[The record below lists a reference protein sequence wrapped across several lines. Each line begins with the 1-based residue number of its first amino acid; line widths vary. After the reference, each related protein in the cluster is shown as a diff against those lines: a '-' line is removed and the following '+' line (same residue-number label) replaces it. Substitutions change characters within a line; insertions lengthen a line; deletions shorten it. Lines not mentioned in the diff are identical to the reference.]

1 MKAWR
6 TLPLVFSLLSLILIP
21 QPQYSFSAVIDVPGN
36 VTAFGS
42 SNANFGNGTITV
54 NWSEVSGATAY
65 SVRATRSGTT
75 EAVLASVAGQKN
87 TQLVVSSLT
96 GGAQYVVQVRTI
108 KVDEVS
114 DWSPNTLV
122 ITPLTK
128 PKSPQK
134 PSASPLTGGA
144 TVTWVLLT
152 ESENGGSPVTSYVVT
167 ETKSAKSKSVG
178 PNIESTT
185 FADLTDGEKAS
196 FTVAAITDVDK
207 SGSISVASNEI
218 TIGSA
223 GEASPSP
230 TPTPTA
236 SASPSAS
243 ATPTSSA
250 GSNSSSGGGSG
261 GGGGGGGGSGG
272 GGAVKQ
278 TALYFKI
285 VDPLDTTKLWNK
297 RGCVSIY
304 SRDLSP
310 QFMGSGCADESGNVN
325 VLAGD
330 AKVVVRVYEFGY
342 GEKFRSYFGEIAN
355 DVFTLD
361 AKYFAGTT
369 RYAVSVAIDAPTPTP
384 TPSPTPTPTPTP
396 TSLPSPTPTPTP
408 TPTPSPSPTPTPTP
422 SVTLSTSPTPSAI
435 PTPSPSKSPLIPSN
449 SYIAIGTKTKSLAVT
464 VKKSA
469 YVLKVGTQAKITWSG
484 LTRSSTV
491 QLSIKTPAKKTYKL
505 PTSKI
510 KATSYTT
517 PKLLFKK
524 KGTYS
529 LVVKYGKKSKTLTIS
544 IR

>member
-6 TLPLVFSLLSLILIP
+6 ILPLVFSLLIFVLIP
-21 QPQYSFSAVIDVPGN
+21 QPQYSFSAVIDVPAN

-54 NWSEVSGATAY
+54 SWSEVSGATAY
-65 SVRATRSGTT
+65 SVRATRSGTS

-114 DWSPNTLV
+114 AWSPNSLV

-144 TVTWVLLT
+144 TVTWVLLP

-178 PNIESTT
+178 PNVESVT

-196 FTVAAITDVDK
+196 FTVAAVTDVDK
-207 SGSISVASNEI
+207 SGSISVASDEI

-243 ATPTSSA
+243 STSSSSS
-250 GSNSSSGGGSG
+250 GSNSSSSGGGSG
-261 GGGGGGGGSGG
+261 GGGGGGGG

-285 VDPLDTTKLWNK
+285 VDPLDETKIWSK

-310 QFMGSGCADESGNVN
+310 QFMGSGCADESGNIN

-342 GEKFRSYFGEIAN
+342 GDKYRSYIGEIAN
-355 DVFTLD
+355 DLFTLD
-361 AKYFAGTT
+361 AKFFPGTT
-369 RYAVSVAIDAPTPTP
+369 RYAVSVAVDTPVV

-396 TSLPSPTPTPTP
+396 TPMPSPTPTPTP
-408 TPTPSPSPTPTPTP
+408 TPTLSATPSPSASISSSPTP
-422 SVTLSTSPTPSAI
+422 LSSPTPSA
-435 PTPSPSKSPLIPSN
+435 SKPPLIVAN
-449 SYIAIGTKTKSLAVT
+449 SYIAIGTKSKSLAIN
-464 VKKSA
+464 VKKSSYA
-469 YVLKVGTQAKITWSG
+469 LKVGTQALMTWSG
-484 LTRSSTV
+484 LTKSSSIE
-491 QLSIKTPAKKTYKL
+491 LSIKTPAKKIYKL
-505 PTSKI
+505 PATKI
-510 KATSYTT
+510 KSTSYTT

-529 LVVKYGKKSKTLTIS
+529 LVVKYGKKSKTITVS

>member
-1 MKAWR
+1 MRSWR
-6 TLPLVFSLLSLILIP
+6 ILPLIFSLLAFVLIP
-21 QPQYSFSAVIDVPGN
+21 QPQYSFSAALEVPGN

-75 EAVLASVAGQKN
+75 DAVLASVAGQKN
-87 TQLVVSSLT
+87 TKLVVSSLT

-114 DWSPNTLV
+114 AWSSDSLV

-128 PKSPQK
+128 PKAPLK
-134 PSASPLTGGA
+134 PSALPLTGGA
-144 TVTWVLLT
+144 TVSWVLLT
-152 ESENGGSPVTSYVVT
+152 ESENGGSPITSYVVT

-178 PNIESTT
+178 PNVESTS

-196 FTVAAITDVDK
+196 FTVAAVTDVDR
-207 SGSISVASNEI
+207 SGSVSVASDEI

-230 TPTPTA
+230 TATPTA

-243 ATPTSSA
+243 ASSTS
-250 GSNSSSGGGSG
+250 GSGSSSGGGSSGGSSG
-261 GGGGGGGGSGG
+261 GGGGGG

-285 VDPLDTTKLWNK
+285 VDPSDSTKMWDK

-310 QFMGSGCADESGNVN
+310 QFMGSGCADESGNIN

-342 GEKFRSYFGEIAN
+342 GDKFRSYFGEIAN

-361 AKYFAGTT
+361 AKFFPGTT
-369 RYAVSVAIDAPTPTP
+369 RYAVSIAIDIPVAT
-384 TPSPTPTPTPTP
+384 PTPTPTPTP
-396 TSLPSPTPTPTP
+396 TSLPSPTPTP

-469 YVLKVGTQAKITWSG
+469 YVLKVGTQAKLTWSG